1 MERRGMDGPTERPK
15 TVLYPPSSVLRSFRA
30 LLMFWTI
37 FASYG
42 LHWLASKIFGGKAV
56 ASRWEHVHRNNARRL
71 VNGFTRLRGVFIKVG
86 QVLSVIGTFLPRA
99 YGEALEKLQDKVP
112 PQPFHGI
119 EERLREALGEDTL
132 SKFAEFDRV
141 PLAAASLAQVHR
153 AVTKEGV
160 PVAVKVLYPGI
171 ETLIRRDLG
180 VLRSIM
186 PVVGR
191 IFPITRFERV
201 LDQLSAMLARETN
214 YANERKNMERMR
226 KIFAG
231 RADVVVPTVVE
242 ELTNAGVLTMTFEEG
257 TKITDFETLKK
268 LDIDTEA
275 VAKLLT
281 ECYFSMLL
289 EHQVFHADPHPG
301 NFLVRPGPTLVILD
315 YGAVEEVT
323 PSLADGMRMVVL
335 GAITR
340 SDDQVLA
347 GLERMGFVAEGGD
360 RELLARVGREYL
372 RMLASVKI
380 TDFAQL
386 DRETVEKLT
395 VEGYQQVRGQLRE
408 IMKSVEYPD
417 GYFYVERTL
426 VLLFGLVG
434 QLAPKIGLPGL
445 VLPYASLAFAKGLV
459 AQQNAATEAT
469 A

>member
-1 MERRGMDGPTERPK
+1 MQVRRDACGTLPIP
-15 TVLYPPSSVLRSFRA
+15 VLRSLRA
-30 LLMFWTI
+30 LILFWTI
-37 FASYG
+37 FVSYG
-42 LHWLASKIFGGKAV
+42 VHWLAAKVVGGKRIA
-56 ASRWEHVHRNNARRL
+56 ARWEQVHKNNARRL
-71 VNGFTRLRGVFIKVG
+71 VTGFTRLRGVFIKVG

-112 PQPFHGI
+112 AQPFHGI
-119 EERLREALGEDTL
+119 EQRLREALGEDPL
-132 SKFAEFDRV
+132 SKFAEFERE

-153 AVTKEGV
+153 AVTKDGK

-186 PVVGR
+186 PVVRR

-201 LDQLSAMLARETN
+201 LDQLSAMLARETD
-214 YANERKNMERMR
+214 YANERKNMEKLR

-231 RADVVVPTVVE
+231 RADVVVPTVVD

-257 TKITDFETLKK
+257 TKITDFDTLRK
-268 LDIDTEA
+268 LAIDTEA

-289 EHQVFHADPHPG
+289 EHGVFHADPHPG
-301 NFLVRPGPTLVILD
+301 NFLVRPGPVLVILD
-315 YGAVEEVT
+315 YGAVEDVT
-323 PSLADGMRMVVL
+323 PQLSEGMRMVVL

-372 RMLASVKI
+372 KMLSSVKI
-380 TDFAQL
+380 TDFSQL

-395 VEGYQQVRGQLRE
+395 VNGYQQVRGQLRE

-434 QLAPKIGLPGL
+434 QLAPKQGLPGL
-445 VLPYASLAFAKGLV
+445 VLPYASLAFAKSL
-459 AQQNAATEAT
+459 AREQAPPPPEAT
-469 A
+469 P